1 MLIVLIYQQPGR
13 IRTFIAD
20 LMEAL
25 LSLPVN
31 HGTVVLGDFNIDQK
45 SQGNVTLLAPL
56 IWQFGFI
63 QQSKFRTCIHWG
75 MQDLAHENNPSANPA
90 LCIPT
95 PFSDHFVVLVDI

>member
-56 IWQFGFI
+56 
-63 QQSKFRTCIHWG
+63 
-75 MQDLAHENNPSANPA
+75 L
-90 LCIPT
+90 
-95 PFSDHFVVLVDI
+95 